1 MSYFL
6 DPPALFL
13 IGIVLLLLQKFFN
26 IKYKAVAVIGMFVA
40 FVLLMG
46 GSTLLYL
53 DVIRWPFPDTQGS
66 VWMFHTN
73 YTGIRKEDVPVPLV
87 AAMVLIYPIWLYL
100 GYVVAERLA
109 KRRLD
114 RVLQQSPSHTVS
126 GEKLAVGSIRL
137 NMS

>member
-13 IGIVLLLLQKFFN
+13 IGIVLLLLQKFFKM
-26 IKYKAVAVIGMFVA
+26 KYQTVAAIGAFIALVIF
-40 FVLLMG
+40 MG
-46 GSTLLYL
+46 GSMLLYL

-100 GYVVAERLA
+100 GYAVAKRLA
-109 KRRLD
+109 KRRID
-114 RVLQQSPSHTVS
+114 RVLQQSSSHTMC

-137 NMS
+137 DMS